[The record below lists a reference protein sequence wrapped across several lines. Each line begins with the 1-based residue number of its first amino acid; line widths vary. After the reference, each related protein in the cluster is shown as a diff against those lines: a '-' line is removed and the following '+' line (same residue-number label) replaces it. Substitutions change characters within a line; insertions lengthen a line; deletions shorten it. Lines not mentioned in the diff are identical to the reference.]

1 MASYG
6 QIEDLL
12 NYQYILFVLIPHLIL
27 SMSPFFFFSVVVN
40 DWNRIVVQFTGS
52 ITEYLHTDSVL
63 NLLNKQFLLK
73 EGSNAT
79 SAVCDTDIPNPN
91 SVNVNKIAQRT
102 LLWNSKRPWT
112 IDTTVDFI
120 DIGHR
125 NGEKDKG
132 ISRIMGGGGGLGAES
147 GGSLSGNDK
156 NNFYHGAHDKNG
168 KPPVS
173 GNFAAEE
180 VSWASLLKA
189 SRNKNSEKS
198 SIATTLLNNITRKP
212 AKPSNTEESS
222 GVKKCPRTTQ
232 SAFTS
237 YLQDLME

>member
-1 MASYG
+1 M
-6 QIEDLL
+6 
-12 NYQYILFVLIPHLIL
+12 
-27 SMSPFFFFSVVVN
+27 VN

-73 EGSNAT
+73 DGSNTT
-79 SAVCDTDIPNPN
+79 SAAYDADVPN
-91 SVNVNKIAQRT
+91 SINVNKIAQRT

-125 NGEKDKG
+125 NGEKDKS
-132 ISRIMGGGGGLGAES
+132 ISRIIGGGAAGES
-147 GGSLSGNDK
+147 AGILSGSDK
-156 NNFYHGAHDKNG
+156 SNFHYGAHDKNS
-168 KPPVS
+168 KPTVS
-173 GNFAAEE
+173 GNFPAEE

-189 SRNKNSEKS
+189 SRSKNTEKS
-198 SIATTLLNNITRKP
+198 SIATTLLNNITKKP
-212 AKPSNTEESS
+212 AKHSNIDGSS
-222 GVKKCPRTTQ
+222 DVKKAPSSTP

-237 YLQDLME
+237 YLQDLMD